1 MDLGLSAQCIR
12 SAPDLLFV
20 SASLRCRL
28 SDVDGGE
35 AAGLPYAL
43 LLVFLRGNAPDT
55 GCLSLPPAFQW
66 FGLGIFDEI
75 RCEGVGNCLW
85 SVVVRMWK

>member
-1 MDLGLSAQCIR
+1 MHRIYCSCL
-12 SAPDLLFV
+12 
-20 SASLRCRL
+20 RL

-66 FGLGIFDEI
+66 FGLEIYDEI
-75 RCEGVGNCLW
+75 RCEGEGYCLRGVLVL
-85 SVVVRMWK
+85 VVKVWWCV

>member
-1 MDLGLSAQCIR
+1 MHRIYCSCL
-12 SAPDLLFV
+12 
-20 SASLRCRL
+20 RL

-66 FGLGIFDEI
+66 FGLGIYDEI
-75 RCEGVGNCLW
+75 GCEGAGYCLRVVLVLVVKVGWC
-85 SVVVRMWK
+85 V